1 MRAGG
6 GTGMRLDAADRRV
19 LAALQDD
26 FPVCACPY
34 AEIARRANLSEGR
47 VLRLIAGY
55 KARGIVRRIG
65 PRWDA
70 RACGLDTV
78 LVAVSVPPAGV
89 RAAAAR
95 IGALAG
101 VTHNYLR
108 RHPLNVWFTLASAS
122 PAERRRRLGKLRR
135 LIRPKRLLVLPATR
149 LFKLGVVFDLGVRGG
164 EGAGTPRARIPAPR
178 AARRAPTRRA
188 LSRIPND
195 LPLVPAPFP
204 PGTVGAVR
212 ALLASGRM
220 RRFGAV
226 LDGRAL
232 GLGYHALVAWK
243 VPRVRVGEAGR
254 ALASFEA
261 VSHCYARRTAAS
273 WPYALYT
280 MVHARDR
287 RQASRILRE
296 MSAAAEDSGHEILE
310 TVRTL
315 TRAPLL
321 PSAFSADPG

>member
-1 MRAGG
+1 
-6 GTGMRLDAADRRV
+6 MRLDATDRRV
-19 LAALQDD
+19 LAALQDS
-26 FPVCACPY
+26 FPVCRRPY
-34 AEIARRANLSEGR
+34 AEVARRARISEK
-47 VLRLIAGY
+47 RLLHRIAGY
-55 KARGIVRRIG
+55 KAQGIVRRIG

-78 LVAVSVPPAGV
+78 LVAVSVPRLKV

-122 PAERRRRLGKLRR
+122 PAERRRRLGELRR
-135 LIRPKRLLVLPATR
+135 LIRPRRMLVLPATR

-164 EGAGTPRARIPAPR
+164 KGGEISRGPIPAPR
-178 AARRAPTRRA
+178 PAGGARPRAA
-188 LSRIPND
+188 LGRIPND
-195 LPLVPAPFP
+195 LPLVSAPFP

-212 ALLASGRM
+212 ACLASGRM

-243 VPRVRVGEAGR
+243 VPGVWVGVAGR

-261 VSHCYARRTAAS
+261 VSHCYARRTAPS

-287 RQASRILRE
+287 RQASRVLRE
-296 MSAAAEDSGHEILE
+296 MSAAAKDSGRAILE

-315 TRAPLL
+315 KRLPLV
-321 PSAFSADPG
+321 PSAFPADPGRGGPSGRP